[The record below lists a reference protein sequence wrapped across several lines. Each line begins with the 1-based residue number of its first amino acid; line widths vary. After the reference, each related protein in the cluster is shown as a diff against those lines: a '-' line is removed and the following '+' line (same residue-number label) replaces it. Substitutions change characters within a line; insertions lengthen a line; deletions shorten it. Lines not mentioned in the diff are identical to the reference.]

1 MMEKGG
7 GALTLLH
14 AAHVAELG
22 LVLAVLAGAG
32 ADLQTVL
39 LTDGARAALQRGGG
53 REAWGREQINRW
65 LQQSYFKHAAHRGRT
80 QWRNRD
86 LFPTGLCGVHWA
98 QREPSARQARKVVS
112 CSTGCLRCGTVST
125 IQCYRGRCSDSSSSP
140 YPQHHL
146 NTIHFHVFQYT
157 LHSNFEPGG
166 K

>member
-53 REAWGREQINRW
+53 EGGMGERTD
-65 LQQSYFKHAAHRGRT
+65 QSMATAE
-80 QWRNRD
+80 
-86 LFPTGLCGVHWA
+86 LF
-98 QREPSARQARKVVS
+98 
-112 CSTGCLRCGTVST
+112 
-125 IQCYRGRCSDSSSSP
+125 
-140 YPQHHL
+140 
-146 NTIHFHVFQYT
+146 
-157 LHSNFEPGG
+157 
-166 K
+166 